1 VDVGEGPWGVD
12 GLVRRCRG
20 QGSSGRCEGILRA
33 MAAAKKPSKSRSSTK
48 KSAAKKSA
56 TTAREVA
63 TELGVEELL
72 ARGEAMAVEREALA
86 AKERRHVRATR
97 DPAAA
102 RPASEIHWGYS
113 FCLDTALPYEEREA
127 LLAWF
132 ARFTDVA
139 SEPGYGYFIVGPETD
154 PEVRRAAW
162 DRGAAVLELEQ
173 LRAQLPPQGESAR
186 RERLAQVLAR
196 PSSERWSALAMLLST
211 WDEATLADVLADVER
226 GLADWPDELRTLAS
240 RWDGRPELRRL
251 VRVSWGELGGEA
263 ELADITMVR
272 TQDAA
277 GLAEHQG
284 RFAGLRALEVSGK
297 KGLPALVTGCKQLVK
312 LERLVLSHPTYSEK
326 GTAPSGLAALLRAPH
341 LQGLRGLSLYGYTLK
356 GADLE
361 ALAGCRQPL
370 EHLRIQYARLQPDAG
385 EALAELAARRR
396 LRTLDLK
403 YNDLGPDGAR
413 ALFANHDD
421 WGELRVLDCSANEI
435 GDDGAAAI
443 AAAGLHS
450 LRWLNLA
457 SNDPNRQLGAEGARA
472 LAAGQ
477 AFGRLV
483 TLNVYGHPIGAEGVA
498 ALLRSPNL
506 RALRGL
512 SAMFSGAS
520 LGELAARSGG
530 VPVAVEELNI
540 GHLPRSPR
548 RFDPDDLGFLRTV
561 RALNVDALD
570 GDEYAALLA
579 SPWLESLEVLVLG
592 GGYSRPEEG
601 FAALCSAKP
610 PPRLRYI
617 NMSGWRLTS
626 AQARELARSRLGQ
639 QLWGLELMPSYTP
652 PDAWYECY
660 LAGLPLV
667 GSTSFDSNAPNEF
680 ATMTTFR
687 EEL

>member
-1 VDVGEGPWGVD
+1 
-12 GLVRRCRG
+12 
-20 QGSSGRCEGILRA
+20 
-33 MAAAKKPSKSRSSTK
+33 MAAANKQSKSRSSTK
-48 KSAAKKSA
+48 KSAPKKKNP
-56 TTAREVA
+56 TTEQDELTARFKDDDEDGDEEVED
-63 TELGVEELL
+63 ELDVEDELSVEKLL
-72 ARGEAMAVEREALA
+72 ARGEAMAAEREALA

-97 DPAAA
+97 EPVAA
-102 RPASEIHWGYS
+102 RPASRIHWGYS
-113 FCLDTALPYEEREA
+113 FCLDTAIPYEEREA

-139 SEPGYGYFIVGPETD
+139 AEPSYGYFIVGPDTD

-162 DRGAAVLELEQ
+162 DRGGTILELEQ

-186 RERLAQVLAR
+186 RELLASVLAR
-196 PSSERWSALAMLLST
+196 PSSEHWSALAMLLST
-211 WDEATLADVLADVER
+211 WDEATLANVLVDVER
-226 GLADWPDELRTLAS
+226 GLADWPDELRALAS
-240 RWDGRPELRRL
+240 RWDGRPELRWL
-251 VRVSWGELGGEA
+251 VRVLPGDLGRAGELG
-263 ELADITMVR
+263 DITTVR

-277 GLAEHQG
+277 GLKEQQG
-284 RFAGLRALEVSGK
+284 RFAELKALEVSGK
-297 KGLPALVTGCKQLVK
+297 KGLPALVAGCKQLVK
-312 LERLVLSHPTYSEK
+312 LERLVLSHPTYSEG
-326 GTAPSGLAALLRAPH
+326 GTAACGLAALLRAPH

-361 ALAGCRQPL
+361 ALAGCDQPL
-370 EHLRIQYARLQPDAG
+370 EHLRIQYAKLQPGAG

-403 YNDLGPDGAR
+403 YNDLGPGGAR
-413 ALFANHDD
+413 ALFANPGD

-457 SNDPNRQLGAEGARA
+457 SNDPNQQLSADGARA

-477 AFGRLV
+477 AFGQLV

-498 ALLRSPNL
+498 ALLHSPNL
-506 RALRGL
+506 RGLRGL

-520 LGELAARSGG
+520 LGELAAHSRGI
-530 VPVAVEELNI
+530 PVAVEELSI
-540 GHLPRSPR
+540 GHLPASPKQ
-548 RFDPDDLGFLRTV
+548 FDPDDLGFLRTV
-561 RALNVDALD
+561 RSLNVDALD

-579 SPWLESLEVLVLG
+579 CSRLEALEVLVLG
-592 GGYSRPEEG
+592 GGYSHPEAG

-617 NMSGWRLTS
+617 NMSGWRLTP